1 MIRANLLP
9 HPNERL
15 TVFGTDINAGYL
27 RQALLGAAIAAA
39 IAILGNGIE
48 MLRLHRY
55 EAAAND
61 TNAALMS
68 RAAMRAES
76 KRLALD
82 VARYQEIAREA
93 DDVRRSGP
101 SAAVA
106 IARIG
111 NAIPTGVW
119 LDSLTHTAT
128 GYELGG
134 ESRSVD
140 ALGGAILTLNHA
152 LPQRTATLVSIDNR
166 EATPDAIRFAARIAG
181 DPTPVPTP

>member
-1 MIRANLLP
+1 MRANLLP
-9 HPNERL
+9 RRNTHV
-15 TVFGTDINAGYL
+15 TVFGSDINAGYL
-27 RQALLGAAIAAA
+27 QQALLGAAIVAA

-61 TNAALMS
+61 TNGALLS
-68 RAAMRAES
+68 RTALRAES

-111 NAIPTGVW
+111 NAVPAGVW
-119 LDSLTHTAT
+119 LDSLTHGPT
-128 GYELGG
+128 GYELSG

-140 ALGGAILTLNHA
+140 ALSGAMLTLNRA
-152 LPQRTATLVSIDNR
+152 LPQRPATLVSIDTR
-166 EATPDAIRFAARIAG
+166 EAASDAFRFSARIG
-181 DPTPVPTP
+181 GGPTPAATQ